1 MLKKIKQTKSEK
13 LLLIFLILL
22 AIFSLIS
29 FTLIKNKC
37 LFVEKVNLTKLKF
50 NKPENIVILNVPCG
64 NVVIEL
70 FPSISPNSVERFKK
84 LIKNKEYDNVAF
96 HRVVKNFLVQ
106 AGDLEFGRKEN
117 INYTYIGSG
126 RSKYDLIKPETDKP
140 FEFKRGTVAFA
151 KSKNG
156 DAEDSEFLI
165 LLADAFLFEGEYTPL
180 GRVVNGISALEKI
193 KFNDQSEYVL
203 RPDFINSLKM
213 FSEFN
218 KSKNL
223 INEIDYLFSEDQGR
237 YIIEINPK
245 DLKEVTKILDQN
257 SVYHEE
263 LGIIIEKDMIINQKT
278 KVTIDE
284 LKSYNS
290 NWLTNFMSA

>member
-1 MLKKIKQTKSEK
+1 MLKKIKQSKSEK

-37 LFVEKVNLTKLKF
+37 LFVEKVNLNDLSF
-50 NKPENIVILNVPCG
+50 SSAENIVILNVPCG
-64 NVVIEL
+64 DVVIEL

-84 LIKNKEYDNVAF
+84 FVKNKEYDNVAF

-106 AGDLEFGRKEN
+106 AGDLEFGRKDN

-140 FEFKRGTVAFA
+140 FEFKRGTLAFA

-156 DAEDSEFLI
+156 DFEDSEFLI
-165 LLADAFLFEGEYTPL
+165 LLADAYLFEGEFTPL
-180 GRVVNGISALEKI
+180 GRVINGISALEKI

-213 FSEFN
+213 FSDFN
-218 KSKNL
+218 
-223 INEIDYLFSEDQGR
+223 
-237 YIIEINPK
+237 
-245 DLKEVTKILDQN
+245 
-257 SVYHEE
+257 
-263 LGIIIEKDMIINQKT
+263 
-278 KVTIDE
+278 
-284 LKSYNS
+284 
-290 NWLTNFMSA
+290 

>member
-37 LFVEKVNLTKLKF
+37 LFVEKVNLTKLNF
-50 NKPENIVILNVPCG
+50 SKPENIVILNVPCG

-84 LIKNKEYDNVAF
+84 LVKNKEYDDVAF
-96 HRVVKNFLVQ
+96 HRVVENFLVQ

-180 GRVVNGISALEKI
+180 GRVINGISALEKI

-213 FSEFN
+213 FSD
-218 KSKNL
+218 
-223 INEIDYLFSEDQGR
+223 IN
-237 YIIEINPK
+237 
-245 DLKEVTKILDQN
+245 
-257 SVYHEE
+257 
-263 LGIIIEKDMIINQKT
+263 
-278 KVTIDE
+278 
-284 LKSYNS
+284 
-290 NWLTNFMSA
+290 

>member
-22 AIFSLIS
+22 AIFSFIS

-37 LFVEKVNLTKLKF
+37 LFVEKVNLTKLNF
-50 NKPENIVILNVPCG
+50 NNPENIVILNVSCG

-70 FPSISPNSVERFKK
+70 LPSISPNSVDRFKK
-84 LIKNKEYDNVAF
+84 LVKNKEYDNVAF
-96 HRVVKNFLVQ
+96 HRVIENFLVQ
-106 AGDLEFGRKEN
+106 AGDLEFGRKDN

-126 RSKYDLIKPETDKP
+126 RSKYDLIKPEIDKP

-151 KSKNG
+151 KSKSG

-180 GRVVNGISALEKI
+180 GRVISGISALEKI

-203 RPDFINSLKM
+203 RPDFINSLKLL
-213 FSEFN
+213 SD
-218 KSKNL
+218 
-223 INEIDYLFSEDQGR
+223 IN
-237 YIIEINPK
+237 
-245 DLKEVTKILDQN
+245 
-257 SVYHEE
+257 
-263 LGIIIEKDMIINQKT
+263 
-278 KVTIDE
+278 
-284 LKSYNS
+284 
-290 NWLTNFMSA
+290 

>member
-37 LFVEKVNLTKLKF
+37 LFVEKVNLTKLNF

-84 LIKNKEYDNVAF
+84 LVQNKEYDNVAF
-96 HRVVKNFLVQ
+96 HRVVENFLVQ

-156 DAEDSEFLI
+156 DTEDSEFLI

-193 KFNDQSEYVL
+193 KFNDRSEYVL
-203 RPDFINSLKM
+203 RPDFINTLKM

-218 KSKNL
+218 KSEN
-223 INEIDYLFSEDQGR
+223 
-237 YIIEINPK
+237 
-245 DLKEVTKILDQN
+245 
-257 SVYHEE
+257 
-263 LGIIIEKDMIINQKT
+263 
-278 KVTIDE
+278 
-284 LKSYNS
+284 
-290 NWLTNFMSA
+290 

>member
-1 MLKKIKQTKSEK
+1 MLKKIKQSKSEK

-37 LFVEKVNLTKLKF
+37 LFVEKVNLANLNF
-50 NKPENIVILNVPCG
+50 NNPENIVILNVSCG

-70 FPSISPNSVERFKK
+70 FPSVSPNSVERFKK

-96 HRVVKNFLVQ
+96 HRVVENFLVQ
-106 AGDLEFGRKEN
+106 AGDLEFGRKDN

-140 FEFKRGTVAFA
+140 FKFKRGTVAFA

-213 FSEFN
+213 FSD
-218 KSKNL
+218 
-223 INEIDYLFSEDQGR
+223 IN
-237 YIIEINPK
+237 
-245 DLKEVTKILDQN
+245 
-257 SVYHEE
+257 
-263 LGIIIEKDMIINQKT
+263 
-278 KVTIDE
+278 
-284 LKSYNS
+284 
-290 NWLTNFMSA
+290 

>member
-37 LFVEKVNLTKLKF
+37 LFVEKVNLTKLNF

-84 LIKNKEYDNVAF
+84 LVKNKEYDNVAF

-117 INYTYIGSG
+117 LNYTYIGSG
-126 RSKYDLIKPETDKP
+126 RSKYALIKPETDKP

-165 LLADAFLFEGEYTPL
+165 LLADVFLFEGEYTPL

-213 FSEFN
+213 FTD
-218 KSKNL
+218 
-223 INEIDYLFSEDQGR
+223 IN
-237 YIIEINPK
+237 
-245 DLKEVTKILDQN
+245 
-257 SVYHEE
+257 
-263 LGIIIEKDMIINQKT
+263 
-278 KVTIDE
+278 
-284 LKSYNS
+284 
-290 NWLTNFMSA
+290 

>member
-13 LLLIFLILL
+13 LLLIFIILL
-22 AIFSLIS
+22 AIFSFIS

-37 LFVEKVNLTKLKF
+37 LFVEKVNLNKLNF
-50 NKPENIVILNVPCG
+50 DNTANIVVLNVPCG

-70 FPSISPNSVERFKK
+70 LPSISPNSVERFKT
-84 LIKNKEYDNVAF
+84 LIKNQEYDNVAF

-106 AGDLEFGRKEN
+106 AGDLEFGRKNN

-165 LLADAFLFEGEYTPL
+165 LLADASLFEGEYTPL
-180 GRVVNGISALEKI
+180 GRVINGISALEKI
-193 KFNDQSEYVL
+193 KFNDRSEYVL

-213 FSEFN
+213 FSD
-218 KSKNL
+218 
-223 INEIDYLFSEDQGR
+223 IN
-237 YIIEINPK
+237 
-245 DLKEVTKILDQN
+245 
-257 SVYHEE
+257 
-263 LGIIIEKDMIINQKT
+263 
-278 KVTIDE
+278 
-284 LKSYNS
+284 
-290 NWLTNFMSA
+290 

>member
-37 LFVEKVNLTKLKF
+37 LFVEKVNLTKLNF

-70 FPSISPNSVERFKK
+70 YPSISPNSVERFKK
-84 LIKNKEYDNVAF
+84 LVKNKEYDNVAF
-96 HRVVKNFLVQ
+96 HRVVENFLVQ

-117 INYTYIGSG
+117 LNYTYIGSG

-180 GRVVNGISALEKI
+180 GRVIIGISALEKI

-213 FSEFN
+213 FSD
-218 KSKNL
+218 
-223 INEIDYLFSEDQGR
+223 IN
-237 YIIEINPK
+237 
-245 DLKEVTKILDQN
+245 
-257 SVYHEE
+257 
-263 LGIIIEKDMIINQKT
+263 
-278 KVTIDE
+278 
-284 LKSYNS
+284 
-290 NWLTNFMSA
+290 

>member
-37 LFVEKVNLTKLKF
+37 LFVEKVNLTKLNF
-50 NKPENIVILNVPCG
+50 NNPENIAILNVSCG

-96 HRVVKNFLVQ
+96 HRVVENFLVQ
-106 AGDLEFGRKEN
+106 AGDLEFGKKDN

-180 GRVVNGISALEKI
+180 GRVINGISALEKI

-213 FSEFN
+213 FSD
-218 KSKNL
+218 
-223 INEIDYLFSEDQGR
+223 IN
-237 YIIEINPK
+237 
-245 DLKEVTKILDQN
+245 
-257 SVYHEE
+257 
-263 LGIIIEKDMIINQKT
+263 
-278 KVTIDE
+278 
-284 LKSYNS
+284 
-290 NWLTNFMSA
+290 

>member
-13 LLLIFLILL
+13 ILLIFLILL

-37 LFVEKVNLTKLKF
+37 LFVEKVNLTKLNF
-50 NKPENIVILNVPCG
+50 SKPENIVILNVTCG

-70 FPSISPNSVERFKK
+70 FPSISRYSVERFKK
-84 LIKNKEYDNVAF
+84 LVKNKEYDNVAF
-96 HRVVKNFLVQ
+96 HRVVENFLVQ

-213 FSEFN
+213 FSD
-218 KSKNL
+218 
-223 INEIDYLFSEDQGR
+223 IN
-237 YIIEINPK
+237 
-245 DLKEVTKILDQN
+245 
-257 SVYHEE
+257 
-263 LGIIIEKDMIINQKT
+263 
-278 KVTIDE
+278 
-284 LKSYNS
+284 
-290 NWLTNFMSA
+290 

>member
-37 LFVEKVNLTKLKF
+37 LFVEKVNLTKLNF

-84 LIKNKEYDNVAF
+84 LVKNKEYDNVAF
-96 HRVVKNFLVQ
+96 HRVVENFLVQ
-106 AGDLEFGRKEN
+106 AGDLEFGRREN
-117 INYTYIGSG
+117 LNYTYIGSG

-203 RPDFINSLKM
+203 RPDFINTLKM
-213 FSEFN
+213 FSN
-218 KSKNL
+218 
-223 INEIDYLFSEDQGR
+223 IN
-237 YIIEINPK
+237 
-245 DLKEVTKILDQN
+245 
-257 SVYHEE
+257 
-263 LGIIIEKDMIINQKT
+263 
-278 KVTIDE
+278 
-284 LKSYNS
+284 
-290 NWLTNFMSA
+290 

>member
-1 MLKKIKQTKSEK
+1 MLKKIKQSKSEK

-37 LFVEKVNLTKLKF
+37 LFVEKVNLTKLEF
-50 NKPENIVILNVPCG
+50 NNPENIVILNVSCG
-64 NVVIEL
+64 SVVIEL
-70 FPSISPNSVERFKK
+70 FPSVSPNSVERFKK

-96 HRVVKNFLVQ
+96 HRVVENFLVQ
-106 AGDLEFGRKEN
+106 AGDLEFGKKDN

-151 KSKNG
+151 KSKGG

-180 GRVVNGISALEKI
+180 GKVINGISALEKI

-213 FSEFN
+213 FSD
-218 KSKNL
+218 
-223 INEIDYLFSEDQGR
+223 IN
-237 YIIEINPK
+237 
-245 DLKEVTKILDQN
+245 
-257 SVYHEE
+257 
-263 LGIIIEKDMIINQKT
+263 
-278 KVTIDE
+278 
-284 LKSYNS
+284 
-290 NWLTNFMSA
+290 

>member
-37 LFVEKVNLTKLKF
+37 LFVEKVNLTKLNF

-70 FPSISPNSVERFKK
+70 YPNISPNSVERFKK
-84 LIKNKEYDNVAF
+84 LVKNKEYDNVAF
-96 HRVVKNFLVQ
+96 HRVVENFLVQ

-117 INYTYIGSG
+117 LNYTYIGSG

-180 GRVVNGISALEKI
+180 GRVINGISALEKI
-193 KFNDQSEYVL
+193 KFSDQSEYVL
-203 RPDFINSLKM
+203 RPDFINSLRLL
-213 FSEFN
+213 
-218 KSKNL
+218 KN
-223 INEIDYLFSEDQGR
+223 
-237 YIIEINPK
+237 
-245 DLKEVTKILDQN
+245 
-257 SVYHEE
+257 
-263 LGIIIEKDMIINQKT
+263 
-278 KVTIDE
+278 
-284 LKSYNS
+284 
-290 NWLTNFMSA
+290 

>member
-22 AIFSLIS
+22 AIFFLIS

-37 LFVEKVNLTKLKF
+37 LFVEKVNLTKLNF

-70 FPSISPNSVERFKK
+70 FPNISPNSVERFKK
-84 LIKNKEYDNVAF
+84 LVKKKEYDNVAF
-96 HRVVKNFLVQ
+96 HRVVENFLVQ
-106 AGDLEFGRKEN
+106 AGDLEFGKKDN

-156 DAEDSEFLI
+156 DAEDSEFFI

-203 RPDFINSLKM
+203 RPDFNNSLKKI
-213 FSEFN
+213 SD
-218 KSKNL
+218 
-223 INEIDYLFSEDQGR
+223 IN
-237 YIIEINPK
+237 
-245 DLKEVTKILDQN
+245 
-257 SVYHEE
+257 
-263 LGIIIEKDMIINQKT
+263 
-278 KVTIDE
+278 
-284 LKSYNS
+284 
-290 NWLTNFMSA
+290 

>member
-29 FTLIKNKC
+29 FILIKNKC
-37 LFVEKVNLTKLKF
+37 LFVEKVNFSKLSF
-50 NKPENIVILNVPCG
+50 NNPENIVILNVPCG

-84 LIKNKEYDNVAF
+84 LVKNREYDDVAF

-106 AGDLEFGRKEN
+106 AGDLEFGRKDN

-140 FEFKRGTVAFA
+140 FQFKKGTVAFA
-151 KSKNG
+151 KSKSG
-156 DAEDSEFLI
+156 DEEDSEFLI
-165 LLADAFLFEGEYTPL
+165 LLADALLFEGEYTPL
-180 GRVVNGISALEKI
+180 GRVIYGISALEKI

-203 RPDFINSLKM
+203 RPDFINSLRIL
-213 FSEFN
+213 SD
-218 KSKNL
+218 
-223 INEIDYLFSEDQGR
+223 IN
-237 YIIEINPK
+237 
-245 DLKEVTKILDQN
+245 
-257 SVYHEE
+257 
-263 LGIIIEKDMIINQKT
+263 
-278 KVTIDE
+278 
-284 LKSYNS
+284 
-290 NWLTNFMSA
+290 

>member
-29 FTLIKNKC
+29 FT
-37 LFVEKVNLTKLKF
+37 
-50 NKPENIVILNVPCG
+50 
-64 NVVIEL
+64 
-70 FPSISPNSVERFKK
+70 

-180 GRVVNGISALEKI
+180 GRVINGISALEKI

-213 FSEFN
+213 FSD
-218 KSKNL
+218 
-223 INEIDYLFSEDQGR
+223 IN
-237 YIIEINPK
+237 
-245 DLKEVTKILDQN
+245 
-257 SVYHEE
+257 
-263 LGIIIEKDMIINQKT
+263 
-278 KVTIDE
+278 
-284 LKSYNS
+284 
-290 NWLTNFMSA
+290 

>member
-37 LFVEKVNLTKLKF
+37 LFVEKVNLTKLNF

-70 FPSISPNSVERFKK
+70 FPNISPNSVERFKK
-84 LIKNKEYDNVAF
+84 LVKNKEYDNVAF
-96 HRVVKNFLVQ
+96 HRVVENFLVQ
-106 AGDLEFGRKEN
+106 AGDLEFGKKDN

-126 RSKYDLIKPETDKP
+126 RSKYNLIKPETDKP

-180 GRVVNGISALEKI
+180 GRVINGISALEKI

-213 FSEFN
+213 FSD
-218 KSKNL
+218 
-223 INEIDYLFSEDQGR
+223 IN
-237 YIIEINPK
+237 
-245 DLKEVTKILDQN
+245 
-257 SVYHEE
+257 
-263 LGIIIEKDMIINQKT
+263 
-278 KVTIDE
+278 
-284 LKSYNS
+284 
-290 NWLTNFMSA
+290 

>member
-29 FTLIKNKC
+29 FILIKNKC
-37 LFVEKVNLTKLKF
+37 LFVEKVNFSKLSF
-50 NKPENIVILNVPCG
+50 NNPENIVILNVPCG

-84 LIKNKEYDNVAF
+84 LVKNKEYDDVAF

-106 AGDLEFGRKEN
+106 AGDLEFGRKDN

-140 FEFKRGTVAFA
+140 FQFKKGTVAFA
-151 KSKNG
+151 KSKSG
-156 DAEDSEFLI
+156 DEEDSEFLI
-165 LLADAFLFEGEYTPL
+165 LLTDALLFEGEYTPL
-180 GRVVNGISALEKI
+180 GRVIYGISALEKI

-203 RPDFINSLKM
+203 RPDFINSLKLL
-213 FSEFN
+213 SD
-218 KSKNL
+218 
-223 INEIDYLFSEDQGR
+223 IN
-237 YIIEINPK
+237 
-245 DLKEVTKILDQN
+245 
-257 SVYHEE
+257 
-263 LGIIIEKDMIINQKT
+263 
-278 KVTIDE
+278 
-284 LKSYNS
+284 
-290 NWLTNFMSA
+290 

>member
-37 LFVEKVNLTKLKF
+37 LFVEKVNLTKLNF
-50 NKPENIVILNVPCG
+50 SKPENIVILNVPCG

-70 FPSISPNSVERFKK
+70 YPNISPNSVERFKK
-84 LIKNKEYDNVAF
+84 LVKNKEYDDVAF
-96 HRVVKNFLVQ
+96 HRVVENFLVQ

-213 FSEFN
+213 FSD
-218 KSKNL
+218 
-223 INEIDYLFSEDQGR
+223 IN
-237 YIIEINPK
+237 
-245 DLKEVTKILDQN
+245 
-257 SVYHEE
+257 
-263 LGIIIEKDMIINQKT
+263 
-278 KVTIDE
+278 
-284 LKSYNS
+284 
-290 NWLTNFMSA
+290 

>member
-1 MLKKIKQTKSEK
+1 MLKKIKQSKSEK

-37 LFVEKVNLTKLKF
+37 LFVEKVNLNDLSFSST
-50 NKPENIVILNVPCG
+50 ENIVILNVPCG
-64 NVVIEL
+64 DVVIEL

-84 LIKNKEYDNVAF
+84 LVKNKEYDNVAF

-106 AGDLEFGRKEN
+106 AGDLEFGRKDN

-140 FEFKRGTVAFA
+140 FEFKRGTLAFA

-156 DAEDSEFLI
+156 DFEDSEFLI
-165 LLADAFLFEGEYTPL
+165 LLADAYLFEGEFTPL
-180 GRVVNGISALEKI
+180 GRVINGISALEKI

-213 FSEFN
+213 FSDFN
-218 KSKNL
+218 
-223 INEIDYLFSEDQGR
+223 
-237 YIIEINPK
+237 
-245 DLKEVTKILDQN
+245 
-257 SVYHEE
+257 
-263 LGIIIEKDMIINQKT
+263 
-278 KVTIDE
+278 
-284 LKSYNS
+284 
-290 NWLTNFMSA
+290 

>member
-37 LFVEKVNLTKLKF
+37 LFVEKVNLTKLNF
-50 NKPENIVILNVPCG
+50 NNPENIVILNVPCG

-84 LIKNKEYDNVAF
+84 LVKNKEYDNVAF
-96 HRVVKNFLVQ
+96 HRVVENFLVQ

-140 FEFKRGTVAFA
+140 FKFKRGTVAFA

-180 GRVVNGISALEKI
+180 GRVINGISALEKI

-213 FSEFN
+213 FSD
-218 KSKNL
+218 
-223 INEIDYLFSEDQGR
+223 IN
-237 YIIEINPK
+237 
-245 DLKEVTKILDQN
+245 
-257 SVYHEE
+257 
-263 LGIIIEKDMIINQKT
+263 
-278 KVTIDE
+278 
-284 LKSYNS
+284 
-290 NWLTNFMSA
+290 

>member
-84 LIKNKEYDNVAF
+84 LVKNKEYDNVAF
-96 HRVVKNFLVQ
+96 HRVVENFLVQ

-140 FEFKRGTVAFA
+140 FKFKRGTLAFA

-180 GRVVNGISALEKI
+180 GRVINGISALEKI

-213 FSEFN
+213 FSD
-218 KSKNL
+218 
-223 INEIDYLFSEDQGR
+223 IN
-237 YIIEINPK
+237 
-245 DLKEVTKILDQN
+245 
-257 SVYHEE
+257 
-263 LGIIIEKDMIINQKT
+263 
-278 KVTIDE
+278 
-284 LKSYNS
+284 
-290 NWLTNFMSA
+290 

>member
-37 LFVEKVNLTKLKF
+37 LFVEKVDLDKLSF
-50 NKPENIVILNVPCG
+50 SNAENIVILNVSCG

-70 FPSISPNSVERFKK
+70 FPNVSPNSVERFKK

-96 HRVVKNFLVQ
+96 HRVVENFLVQ
-106 AGDLEFGRKEN
+106 AGDLEFGKKDN

-151 KSKNG
+151 KSKSG

-180 GRVVNGISALEKI
+180 GRVISGISALEKI

-213 FSEFN
+213 FSD
-218 KSKNL
+218 
-223 INEIDYLFSEDQGR
+223 IN
-237 YIIEINPK
+237 
-245 DLKEVTKILDQN
+245 
-257 SVYHEE
+257 
-263 LGIIIEKDMIINQKT
+263 
-278 KVTIDE
+278 
-284 LKSYNS
+284 
-290 NWLTNFMSA
+290 

>member
-1 MLKKIKQTKSEK
+1 MLKKIKQSKSEK

-37 LFVEKVNLTKLKF
+37 LFVEKVNLTKLEF
-50 NKPENIVILNVPCG
+50 NNPENIVILNISCG

-70 FPSISPNSVERFKK
+70 FPNVSPNSVERFKK

-96 HRVVKNFLVQ
+96 HRVVENFLVQ
-106 AGDLEFGRKEN
+106 AGDLEFGRKDN

-151 KSKNG
+151 KSKSG

-180 GRVVNGISALEKI
+180 GRVISGISALEKI

-213 FSEFN
+213 FSD
-218 KSKNL
+218 
-223 INEIDYLFSEDQGR
+223 IN
-237 YIIEINPK
+237 
-245 DLKEVTKILDQN
+245 
-257 SVYHEE
+257 
-263 LGIIIEKDMIINQKT
+263 
-278 KVTIDE
+278 
-284 LKSYNS
+284 
-290 NWLTNFMSA
+290 

>member
-37 LFVEKVNLTKLKF
+37 LFVEKVNLTKLNF

-84 LIKNKEYDNVAF
+84 LVKNKEYDNVAF
-96 HRVVKNFLVQ
+96 HRVVENFLVQ

-117 INYTYIGSG
+117 LNYTYIGSG

-213 FSEFN
+213 FSD
-218 KSKNL
+218 
-223 INEIDYLFSEDQGR
+223 IN
-237 YIIEINPK
+237 
-245 DLKEVTKILDQN
+245 
-257 SVYHEE
+257 
-263 LGIIIEKDMIINQKT
+263 
-278 KVTIDE
+278 
-284 LKSYNS
+284 
-290 NWLTNFMSA
+290 

>member
-37 LFVEKVNLTKLKF
+37 LFVEKVNLTKLNF

-84 LIKNKEYDNVAF
+84 LVKNKEYDNVAF
-96 HRVVKNFLVQ
+96 HRVVENFLVQ
-106 AGDLEFGRKEN
+106 AGDLEFGKKDN

-180 GRVVNGISALEKI
+180 GRVINGISALEKI

-213 FSEFN
+213 FSD
-218 KSKNL
+218 
-223 INEIDYLFSEDQGR
+223 IN
-237 YIIEINPK
+237 
-245 DLKEVTKILDQN
+245 
-257 SVYHEE
+257 
-263 LGIIIEKDMIINQKT
+263 
-278 KVTIDE
+278 
-284 LKSYNS
+284 
-290 NWLTNFMSA
+290 

>member
-37 LFVEKVNLTKLKF
+37 LFVEKVNLTKLNF
-50 NKPENIVILNVPCG
+50 NNPENIVILNVSCG

-70 FPSISPNSVERFKK
+70 FPSVSPNSVERFKK

-96 HRVVKNFLVQ
+96 HRVVENFLVQ

-117 INYTYIGSG
+117 LNYTYIGSG

-213 FSEFN
+213 FSD
-218 KSKNL
+218 
-223 INEIDYLFSEDQGR
+223 IN
-237 YIIEINPK
+237 
-245 DLKEVTKILDQN
+245 
-257 SVYHEE
+257 
-263 LGIIIEKDMIINQKT
+263 
-278 KVTIDE
+278 
-284 LKSYNS
+284 
-290 NWLTNFMSA
+290 

>member
-37 LFVEKVNLTKLKF
+37 LFVEKVNLTKLNF
-50 NKPENIVILNVPCG
+50 SKPENIVILNVPCG

-84 LIKNKEYDNVAF
+84 LIKNKEYDDVAF

-180 GRVVNGISALEKI
+180 GRVINGISALEKI

-213 FSEFN
+213 FSD
-218 KSKNL
+218 
-223 INEIDYLFSEDQGR
+223 IN
-237 YIIEINPK
+237 
-245 DLKEVTKILDQN
+245 
-257 SVYHEE
+257 
-263 LGIIIEKDMIINQKT
+263 
-278 KVTIDE
+278 
-284 LKSYNS
+284 
-290 NWLTNFMSA
+290 

>member
-37 LFVEKVNLTKLKF
+37 LFVEKVNLTKLNF
-50 NKPENIVILNVPCG
+50 NNPENVVILNVSCG

-70 FPSISPNSVERFKK
+70 LPSISPNSVDRFKK
-84 LIKNKEYDNVAF
+84 LVKSKEYDNVAF
-96 HRVVKNFLVQ
+96 HRVIENFLVQ
-106 AGDLEFGRKEN
+106 AGDLEFGRKDN

-126 RSKYDLIKPETDKP
+126 RSKYDLIKPEIDKP

-151 KSKNG
+151 KSKSG

-180 GRVVNGISALEKI
+180 GRVISGISALEKI

-203 RPDFINSLKM
+203 RPDFINSLKLL
-213 FSEFN
+213 SD
-218 KSKNL
+218 
-223 INEIDYLFSEDQGR
+223 IN
-237 YIIEINPK
+237 
-245 DLKEVTKILDQN
+245 
-257 SVYHEE
+257 
-263 LGIIIEKDMIINQKT
+263 
-278 KVTIDE
+278 
-284 LKSYNS
+284 
-290 NWLTNFMSA
+290 

>member
-22 AIFSLIS
+22 AVFSLIS

-37 LFVEKVNLTKLKF
+37 LFVEKVNLTKLNF
-50 NKPENIVILNVPCG
+50 DNPENIVILNVPCG

-70 FPSISPNSVERFKK
+70 FPNISPNSVERFKK
-84 LIKNKEYDNVAF
+84 LVKKKEYDNVAF
-96 HRVVKNFLVQ
+96 HRVVENFLVQ
-106 AGDLEFGRKEN
+106 AGDLEFGKKDN

-140 FEFKRGTVAFA
+140 FKFKRGTVAFA
-151 KSKNG
+151 KSKSGN
-156 DAEDSEFLI
+156 AEDSEFFI

-213 FSEFN
+213 FSD
-218 KSKNL
+218 
-223 INEIDYLFSEDQGR
+223 IN
-237 YIIEINPK
+237 
-245 DLKEVTKILDQN
+245 
-257 SVYHEE
+257 
-263 LGIIIEKDMIINQKT
+263 
-278 KVTIDE
+278 
-284 LKSYNS
+284 
-290 NWLTNFMSA
+290 

>member
-37 LFVEKVNLTKLKF
+37 LFVEKVNLTKLNF

-70 FPSISPNSVERFKK
+70 YPSISPNSVERFKK
-84 LIKNKEYDNVAF
+84 LVKNKEYDNVAF
-96 HRVVKNFLVQ
+96 HRVVENFLVQ

-117 INYTYIGSG
+117 LNYTYIGSG

-140 FEFKRGTVAFA
+140 FKFKRGTVAFA

-180 GRVVNGISALEKI
+180 GRVINGISALEKI
-193 KFNDQSEYVL
+193 KFNDRSEYVL

-213 FSEFN
+213 FSD
-218 KSKNL
+218 
-223 INEIDYLFSEDQGR
+223 IN
-237 YIIEINPK
+237 
-245 DLKEVTKILDQN
+245 
-257 SVYHEE
+257 
-263 LGIIIEKDMIINQKT
+263 
-278 KVTIDE
+278 
-284 LKSYNS
+284 
-290 NWLTNFMSA
+290 